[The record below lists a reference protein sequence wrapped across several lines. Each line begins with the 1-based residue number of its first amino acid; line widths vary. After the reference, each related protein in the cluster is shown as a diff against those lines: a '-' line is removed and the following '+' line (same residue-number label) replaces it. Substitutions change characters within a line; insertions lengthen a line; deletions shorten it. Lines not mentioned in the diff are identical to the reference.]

1 MHCPF
6 TSEISVKRKHI
17 ISITVMCYF
26 YFFMS
31 VITFVG
37 THPPH
42 PPPPPCP
49 FLSFTHLTAFTQAR
63 SALKKEKLPE
73 WFDCNGVAFSIELL
87 EVGRT
92 FSEFC
97 GKTVDDDDD
106 DDTFIKVSK
115 L

>member
-1 MHCPF
+1 MLFLLFHVRDNVRR
-6 TSEISVKRKHI
+6 T
-17 ISITVMCYF
+17 
-26 YFFMS
+26 
-31 VITFVG
+31 
-37 THPPH
+37 PPS
-42 PPPPPCP
+42 PPPRP
-49 FLSFTHLTAFTQAR
+49 FLSFVTHLTAFTQAR

-73 WFDCNGVAFSIELL
+73 WFDYNGVAFSIELL

-106 DDTFIKVSK
+106 TFIKVSK

>member
-1 MHCPF
+1 
-6 TSEISVKRKHI
+6 
-17 ISITVMCYF
+17 
-26 YFFMS
+26 MS
-31 VITFVG
+31 VIMFVG

-42 PPPPPCP
+42 PPRP

-73 WFDCNGVAFSIELL
+73 WFDYNGVAFSIELL

-106 DDTFIKVSK
+106 DDDTFIKVSK

>member
-1 MHCPF
+1 
-6 TSEISVKRKHI
+6 
-17 ISITVMCYF
+17 MCYF

-42 PPPPPCP
+42 PPRP

-63 SALKKEKLPE
+63 SALKREKPPE
-73 WFDCNGVAFSIELL
+73 WFDYNGFAFSIELL
-87 EVGRT
+87 EGGRT
-92 FSEFC
+92 FSDFC
-97 GKTVDDDDD
+97 GKTVDDD

>member
-1 MHCPF
+1 MLFLLFHVRDNVRRNSP
-6 TSEISVKRKHI
+6 S
-17 ISITVMCYF
+17 
-26 YFFMS
+26 
-31 VITFVG
+31 
-37 THPPH
+37 
-42 PPPPPCP
+42 PPPTPRPRH

-73 WFDCNGVAFSIELL
+73 WFDYNGVAFSIELL

-106 DDTFIKVSK
+106 TFIKVSK

>member
-1 MHCPF
+1 MLFLLFHVRDNVRRNSP
-6 TSEISVKRKHI
+6 S
-17 ISITVMCYF
+17 
-26 YFFMS
+26 
-31 VITFVG
+31 
-37 THPPH
+37 PPT
-42 PPPPPCP
+42 PPPCP

-73 WFDCNGVAFSIELL
+73 WFDYNGVAFSIELL

-106 DDTFIKVSK
+106 DTFIKVSK

>member
-6 TSEISVKRKHI
+6 TSKISVKRKHI
-17 ISITVMCYF
+17 LSITVMCYF

-37 THPPH
+37 PHPPH
-42 PPPPPCP
+42 HPRP

-73 WFDCNGVAFSIELL
+73 WFDYNGVAFPIELL

-106 DDTFIKVSK
+106 TFIKVSK

>member
-1 MHCPF
+1 MLFLLFHVRDNVRR
-6 TSEISVKRKHI
+6 T
-17 ISITVMCYF
+17 
-26 YFFMS
+26 
-31 VITFVG
+31 
-37 THPPH
+37 PPS
-42 PPPPPCP
+42 PPPRP

-73 WFDCNGVAFSIELL
+73 WFDYNGVAFSIELL

-106 DDTFIKVSK
+106 DDDTFIKVSK

>member
-1 MHCPF
+1 MLF
-6 TSEISVKRKHI
+6 LL
-17 ISITVMCYF
+17 F
-26 YFFMS
+26 Y
-31 VITFVG
+31 VRDNVRRT
-37 THPPH
+37 PPS
-42 PPPPPCP
+42 PPPRP

-63 SALKKEKLPE
+63 SALKKEKLSE
-73 WFDCNGVAFSIELL
+73 WFDYNRVAFSIELL

-106 DDTFIKVSK
+106 DTFIKVSK

>member
-1 MHCPF
+1 MLFLLFHVRDNVRRNSP
-6 TSEISVKRKHI
+6 S
-17 ISITVMCYF
+17 
-26 YFFMS
+26 
-31 VITFVG
+31 
-37 THPPH
+37 

-49 FLSFTHLTAFTQAR
+49 FLSFTHLTAFTLAR

-73 WFDCNGVAFSIELL
+73 WFDYNGVAFSVELL

-106 DDTFIKVSK
+106 HDTFIKVSK

>member
-1 MHCPF
+1 
-6 TSEISVKRKHI
+6 
-17 ISITVMCYF
+17 MCYF

-31 VITFVG
+31 VIKFVG

-42 PPPPPCP
+42 PPPPCP

-73 WFDCNGVAFSIELL
+73 WFDYNGVTCSIELL

-106 DDTFIKVSK
+106 TFIKVSK

>member
-1 MHCPF
+1 
-6 TSEISVKRKHI
+6 
-17 ISITVMCYF
+17 
-26 YFFMS
+26 MS

-42 PPPPPCP
+42 PPPPPRP
-49 FLSFTHLTAFTQAR
+49 RHFLSFTHLTAFTQAR
-63 SALKKEKLPE
+63 SALKKEKLSE
-73 WFDCNGVAFSIELL
+73 WFDYNRVAFSIELL

-106 DDTFIKVSK
+106 DTFIKVSK

>member
-6 TSEISVKRKHI
+6 TSENSVKRKRNFNHRDALFLLFN
-17 ISITVMCYF
+17 VRDN
-26 YFFMS
+26 
-31 VITFVG
+31 VRRN
-37 THPPH
+37 
-42 PPPPPCP
+42 PPPPPPPPRP

-73 WFDCNGVAFSIELL
+73 WFDYNGVAFSIELL

-106 DDTFIKVSK
+106 TFIKVSK